1 MSTVEERMAQREA
14 ELRQILADQD
24 AAIADDEVPPDEQ
37 ERMQQASA
45 MRDHALQT
53 IDGIPDT
60 EVARAMV
67 RNHLRQQASQRMT
80 FDGARGELGL
90 AAHFA
95 VVAYS
100 QNIRCLTDDDT
111 WIQYDAAS
119 GIYRDAQHDAAE
131 LAKLVVELSVDKARR
146 ELRVANRTGTPE
158 QVRAAQQALTDAK
171 RLQKTSTI
179 KALQNAAKTDPML
192 RVDLRMF
199 DSNRDELVVRNGVID
214 LPSSTLRPH
223 SPNNYARKSA
233 GAAFDPDAQCPKWEA
248 FISEV
253 MRGDQD
259 SVRYLQRSL
268 GYTLTGHVRDEAM
281 FFMYGG
287 GANGKSVLANVV
299 QRLMGDYYV
308 RVSGDFLMTQPQSN
322 REAATPGLARI
333 CGARIVMVNEVE
345 STAKL
350 SGQQVKVLVSTETIS
365 ARELYRAPFD
375 FEPTHK
381 VWVRGNHKPIVHDT
395 DDGFWRRLHL
405 IPFLRTFSK
414 EEQNPYL
421 QDELMEELPGILRW
435 AVEGAKAWYAEGRL
449 MPAKAVATATAEY
462 RTDSDL
468 IERWLTE
475 NFRRSPT
482 ATVDAANTYADYCK
496 WAEEENIRPMSRP
509 ALTNRLADKGIACER
524 RKVSGEL
531 KRLYVGLEKPF

>member
-1 MSTVEERMAQREA
+1 MSTIEERTEQRDA
-14 ELRQILADQD
+14 MLRQLLADQA
-24 AAIADDEVPPDEQ
+24 AAIADDDVPADER
-37 ERMQQASA
+37 ERMQQADA
-45 MRDHALQT
+45 MRRQALQT
-53 IDGIPDT
+53 IDQMPDS
-60 EVARAMV
+60 EVAMV
-67 RNHLRQQASQRMT
+67 ALRNHLRHQVSQRMT

-90 AAHFA
+90 AAQYAVFA
-95 VVAYS
+95 HS
-100 QNIRCLTDDDT
+100 HNIRCLTDDDT
-111 WIQYDAAS
+111 WIQYDPAS

-131 LAKLVVELSVDKARR
+131 LAKVVVELAVDKARR
-146 ELRVANRTGTPE
+146 ELRVASRTGTPE

-171 RLQKTSTI
+171 RLQKASTI

-199 DSNRDELVVRNGVID
+199 DSNRDELVARNGVID
-214 LPSSTLRPH
+214 LPTGQLRPH
-223 SPNNYARKSA
+223 SPSNYARKSA
-233 GAAFDPDAQCPKWEA
+233 GTTYDPEAQCPKWEA
-248 FISEV
+248 FLLEV
-253 MRGDQD
+253 MRGDAD
-259 SVRYLQRSL
+259 AVRYLQRAL

-308 RVSGDFLMTQPQSN
+308 RVSGDFLMMQPQSN

-350 SGQQVKVLVSTETIS
+350 SGQQVKVLVSTESIS
-365 ARELYRAPFD
+365 ARELYRAPFE

-395 DDGFWRRLHL
+395 DNGFWRRMHL

-421 QDELMEELPGILRW
+421 QEQLMEELPGILRW
-435 AVEGAKAWYAEGRL
+435 AVDGARAWYAEGRL
-449 MPAKAVATATAEY
+449 MQAKAVAAATAEY

-468 IERWLTE
+468 IERWMTE
-475 NFRRSPT
+475 NFRRSPD
-482 ATVDAANTYADYCK
+482 ATVDAAKAYDDYCK
-496 WAEEENIRPMSRP
+496 WAESENLRPMSRP
-509 ALTNRLADKGIACER
+509 ALTNRLADKGIST
-524 RKVSGEL
+524 RKL
-531 KRLYVGLEKPF
+531 KVGRLYVGIELLI